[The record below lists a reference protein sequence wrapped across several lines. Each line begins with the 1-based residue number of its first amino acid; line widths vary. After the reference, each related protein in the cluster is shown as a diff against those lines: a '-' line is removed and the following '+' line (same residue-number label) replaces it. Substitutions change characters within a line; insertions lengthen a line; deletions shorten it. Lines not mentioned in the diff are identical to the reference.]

1 MEEKFFRCAS
11 ANRSDRIDR
20 LRWRPRAK
28 SNNSTYLPLA
38 AYVRRNFKKL
48 HAHDARRARYRTSCS
63 AAVVSGAAANQVT
76 DEVYARNPPTTK
88 AKTCLFGFFLFILS
102 SRASSDDRGRD
113 DGESEIGQEIRKCI
127 LLARCITIIAP
138 REEWWTL

>member
-63 AAVVSGAAANQVT
+63 AAVSERRGSKSSHRRSVRKKPTNNQSKNMFVWIFFI
-76 DEVYARNPPTTK
+76 YS
-88 AKTCLFGFFLFILS
+88 LF
-102 SRASSDDRGRD
+102 SRVDRGRD